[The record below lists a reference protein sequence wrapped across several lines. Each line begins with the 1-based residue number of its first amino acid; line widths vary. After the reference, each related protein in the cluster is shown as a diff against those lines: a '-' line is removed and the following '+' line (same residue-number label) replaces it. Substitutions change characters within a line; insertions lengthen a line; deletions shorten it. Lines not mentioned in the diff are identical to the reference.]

1 MPESSRYPMTG
12 LPGTLKRSS
21 REAQETF
28 LHALDDAVRAHGL
41 GEQAQRI
48 AYAAL
53 KRDFEKRGDHWIAKR
68 DPSDYG
74 GHGGTGQPA
83 AAT

>member
-1 MPESSRYPMTG
+1 MPESSRYPVTR

-21 REAQETF
+21 QEAQETF
-28 LHALDDAVRAHGL
+28 LRALHDAARVHGP

-68 DPSDYG
+68 DPADYD
-74 GHGGTGQPA
+74 GHGENAQPA

>member
-1 MPESSRYPMTG
+1 MPESSRYPVTG
-12 LPGTLKRSS
+12 LPSTLKRSC

-28 LHALDDAVRAHGL
+28 LRALDDAVRAHGP
-41 GEQAQRI
+41 GEQAQRS

-68 DPSDYG
+68 EPADYH
-74 GHGGTGQPA
+74 GHGEPGQPA